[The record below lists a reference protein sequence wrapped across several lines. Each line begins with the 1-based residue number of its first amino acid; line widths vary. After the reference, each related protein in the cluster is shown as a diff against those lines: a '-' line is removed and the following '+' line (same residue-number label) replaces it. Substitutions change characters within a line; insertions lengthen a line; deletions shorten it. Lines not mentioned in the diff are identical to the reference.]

1 MDESISLKAAALI
14 QRKQKRDEENS
25 SVLDSLGL
33 EPVGTP
39 MEMQDVEDVD
49 ISTPPAKCPTCNGSK
64 YVKSLFSKWECAEC
78 YGTGFDMSNPIAVIK
93 WQSACMDWAR
103 DRISRQGAEI
113 KRLKDPRTDEERH
126 AEAVE
131 EFYSDAKIKD

>member
-33 EPVGTP
+33 EPVSAP

-49 ISTPPAKCPTCNGSK
+49 ISTPPAKCVTCNGSK
-64 YVKSLFSKWECAEC
+64 YVKSLFSMWECAEC
-78 YGTGFDMSNPIAVIK
+78 FGTGFDMSNPIAVIK

-103 DRISRQGAEI
+103 ERLSMQSAHI
-113 KRLKDPRTDEERH
+113 KRLKDLRTDEERH